1 MRDSRSPSRASG
13 ATRTGRAEIRVV
25 SPAASGVAL
34 GRGGGGGA
42 TLRVAEATTAEAWLV
57 SSRRSSRST
66 RVTRSRTI
74 SRSACRSFWV
84 LSTGLLAAD
93 FYGIICETGIA
104 FTLFSPR
111 ATHESSYRLPEVS
124 YPHAP
129 GLRAHHAA
137 SGGNRQKE
145 RSAGRH
151 GAGVGH
157 ARHRRSLC
165 QRP

>member
-1 MRDSRSPSRASG
+1 MSGSGKVG
-13 ATRTGRAEIRVV
+13 ATGA
-25 SPAASGVAL
+25 VA
-34 GRGGGGGA
+34 GGA
-42 TLRVAEATTAEAWLV
+42 DADMTLTASTTV
-57 SSRRSSRST
+57 SLLTTVEDTPTSRRRSRRST

-157 ARHRRSLC
+157 ARHRWSLC